1 MSLHSVTS
9 IPFHARLYM
18 KKNERIM
25 TLSISLFELSRI
37 DLTSLVLGVC
47 VLFENY
53 NSYLPRKMKEETFRK
68 KLLEELAFIQSEFKG
83 VEKELGVKVLIESL
97 ILENLTNTIKLYSE
111 KGIKERQALFDE
123 SKEYWDKITEGYEPN
138 EKCSEE
144 QSEEH
149 QRAYH

>member
-1 MSLHSVTS
+1 
-9 IPFHARLYM
+9 M

-83 VEKELGVKVLIESL
+83 VEKELGVKTLIESL

-144 QSEEH
+144 QSEEQSEEH